1 MTYQLPNQLR
11 DAILATL
18 KARPYQ
24 EVAEGYFAL
33 EATHRYDE
41 HNVAIQGE
49 MKDAL
54 VNYLG
59 ALPFEQVRGVMTA
72 LVNLAEVEENRANES
87 VSEE

>member
-1 MTYQLPNQLR
+1 MTYRLPTQLR
-11 DAILATL
+11 DAILALL

-41 HNVAIQGE
+41 HNVAIQDE

-54 VNYLG
+54 VKYLG
-59 ALPFEQVRGVMTA
+59 TLPFEQVRGVMPA
-72 LVNLAEVEENRANES
+72 LLNLAEVEENRANES